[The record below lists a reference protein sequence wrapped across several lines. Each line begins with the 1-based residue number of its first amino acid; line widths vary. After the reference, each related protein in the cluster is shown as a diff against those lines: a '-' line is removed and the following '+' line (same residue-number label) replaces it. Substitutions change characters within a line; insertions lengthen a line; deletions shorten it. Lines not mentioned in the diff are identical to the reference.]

1 MLEELIKLLC
11 MKMVNIMN
19 YKLILYIISVLLSTY
34 TLSSI
39 NFNNFFK
46 KNKVIESRIFI
57 LMLSFIMGYLLT
69 NFIVDFIEVS
79 SIL

>member
-1 MLEELIKLLC
+1 
-11 MKMVNIMN
+11 MKMVSIMN
-19 YKLILYIISVLLSTY
+19 YKLILYIITVLLSTY
-34 TLSSI
+34 TLSAV

-46 KNKVIESRIFI
+46 RNKLLESKIFI
-57 LMLSFIMGYLLT
+57 ICMSMIMGYLLT

>member
-1 MLEELIKLLC
+1 

-19 YKLILYIISVLLSTY
+19 YKIIIYIISVLLSTY
-34 TLSSI
+34 TLSGI

-46 KNKVIESRIFI
+46 RNKIIEARIFV
-57 LMLSFIMGYLLT
+57 LLLSFALGYLVT

-79 SIL
+79 KIF

>member
-1 MLEELIKLLC
+1 

-19 YKLILYIISVLLSTY
+19 YKLILYIITVLLSTY

-46 KNKVIESRIFI
+46 KDKRVEARIFV
-57 LMLSFIMGYLLT
+57 LLLSFIMGYLLT
-69 NFIVDFIEVS
+69 NFIDDFIEVS

>member
-1 MLEELIKLLC
+1 
-11 MKMVNIMN
+11 MVNIMN
-19 YKLILYIISVLLSTY
+19 YKLIIYVITVLLSTY

-46 KNKVIESRIFI
+46 KNKVFEARLFI

-69 NFIVDFIEVS
+69 NFITDFIEVS
-79 SIL
+79 KIL

>member
-1 MLEELIKLLC
+1 
-11 MKMVNIMN
+11 MN
-19 YKLILYIISVLLSTY
+19 YKLIIYIITVLLSTY

-46 KNKVIESRIFI
+46 KNRTIEARIFVI
-57 LMLSFIMGYLLT
+57 LVSFIMGYLLT

>member
-1 MLEELIKLLC
+1 
-11 MKMVNIMN
+11 MN
-19 YKLILYIISVLLSTY
+19 YKIIIYIITVLLSTY

-46 KNKVIESRIFI
+46 KNKNIEARIFI
-57 LMLSFIMGYLLT
+57 ILLSLIMGYLLT

-79 SIL
+79 KIF

>member
-1 MLEELIKLLC
+1 
-11 MKMVNIMN
+11 MN
-19 YKLILYIISVLLSTY
+19 YKLIIYIITVLLSTY

-46 KNKVIESRIFI
+46 KNKTIEARIFVI
-57 LMLSFIMGYLLT
+57 LLSFIMGYLLT

>member
-1 MLEELIKLLC
+1 
-11 MKMVNIMN
+11 MN
-19 YKLILYIISVLLSTY
+19 YKLIIYIITVLLSTY

-46 KNKVIESRIFI
+46 KNKTIEARIFVI
-57 LMLSFIMGYLLT
+57 LVSFIMGYLLT

>member
-1 MLEELIKLLC
+1 

>member
-1 MLEELIKLLC
+1 
-11 MKMVNIMN
+11 MN
-19 YKLILYIISVLLSTY
+19 YKLILYIIMVLLSTY
-34 TLSSI
+34 TLSGI

-46 KNKVIESRIFI
+46 KNKVVEAKIFVI
-57 LMLSFIMGYLLT
+57 SLGIIMGYLLT